1 MTERGSMR
9 VSWDDVKQDVKGLN
23 PSLHQ
28 LIENDTNLVPSELSI
43 LSYSYGS
50 QVGDESYFYFPD
62 FQKSPTMPFSMVYKN
77 NFEMY
82 MEFNGRT
89 SPWKIYKP
97 GQVFPYTK
105 FLKNNYLYEP
115 SDILKMTAGIRNSF
129 LLMNKFS
136 DKRRHAWLQKKY
148 NLSCPVPNSFDEQFL
163 VFKQISDHINP
174 PWRAKLL
181 VFPEAWEEKA
191 YKSPMFVDYLNSVAN
206 NDHIFKRNILLYD
219 YLLNSINLDH
229 KITSNAFVREVI
241 RYLFFVA
248 CGDQPAYLPT
258 SNESN
263 APISLLREAYIEV
276 FKSEAI
282 PIFMTPHKLSPFESN
297 ETVYYSLNKEDFL
310 FKPNQI
316 SNLNKLSFDIKSAFE
331 NTCEKIGSS
340 KVAVNTILNKCVTNL
355 SINLIHRWNINS
367 SSENNQEELFYAK
380 DSYLMHEI
388 GEYKNLEFPL
398 NSLFL
403 SGCFSISYK
412 KNYKVLNT

>member
-1 MTERGSMR
+1 MTARGSIT
-9 VSWDDVKQDVKGLN
+9 VSWEDVKKDVARLN

-28 LIENDTNLVPSELSI
+28 IIENDINLVPSELTI
-43 LSYSYGS
+43 LSYNYGS
-50 QVGDESYFYFPD
+50 QIGDESYFYFPD
-62 FQKSPTMPFSMVYKN
+62 LKKSPTMPFCMVYEN

-82 MEFNGRT
+82 MEFNERT

-97 GQVFPYTK
+97 GQIFPYTK

-136 DKRRHAWLQKKY
+136 DKKRHSWLQKKY
-148 NLSCPVPNSFDEQFL
+148 NLTCSVPNNFDEQFFVL
-163 VFKQISDHINP
+163 KQISDHINP
-174 PWRAKLL
+174 SWKAKLL
-181 VFPEAWEEKA
+181 SFPKTWEEKA

-219 YLLNSINLDH
+219 YLLNTINLDN
-229 KITSNAFVREVI
+229 KITNNGFIKEVI

-263 APISLLREAYIEV
+263 APISLFREAYIDI
-276 FKSEAI
+276 FKSETI

-316 SNLNKLSFDIKSAFE
+316 SNLNKLSSEIKSAFE
-331 NTCEKIGSS
+331 NTCEKIHSS
-340 KVAVNTILNKCVTNL
+340 KVAVNTILHKCADNL
-355 SINLIHRWNINS
+355 NINLIHRWNINS
-367 SSENNQEELFYAK
+367 SSENNQEELFFNK
-380 DSYLMHEI
+380 DNYLMDEI
-388 GEYKNLEFPL
+388 SKYKNLEFPL

-412 KNYKVLNT
+412 KNYKVLNK